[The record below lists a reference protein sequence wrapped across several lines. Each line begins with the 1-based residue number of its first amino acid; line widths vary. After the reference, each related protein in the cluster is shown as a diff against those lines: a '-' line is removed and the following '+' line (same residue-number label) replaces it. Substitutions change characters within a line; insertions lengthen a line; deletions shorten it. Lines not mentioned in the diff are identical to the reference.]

1 MRKLLLAFIIF
12 ALALV
17 GCSTQSDTP
26 TTEATEPTAEITQ
39 PPTVETKPP
48 AEPKPRTTSGRA
60 MVEKAPIVLS
70 VFHRGD
76 KVEVA
81 GALNNGKIVVRI
93 KTDAGY
99 GVMEESMLNIENTED
114 YTPWQG
120 YPKWNAV
127 VYDNCN
133 LFGEPLR
140 KMGSAQVRVIDEME
154 YCYVIESD
162 GQIVYV
168 KKSDINHTRSSGG
181 GTGGSGGS
189 SGGGG
194 ADGGD
199 ISLSASAYFHRL
211 SIIKQEGTV
220 TCTAIVKGDGAEA
233 LLGSLEYGEIVPV
246 VSEPGFAPELD
257 NYYTVYIN
265 GLYGYV
271 RKELIDLPDSENYEP
286 WAGYSKWGTE
296 VYSSMYL
303 NGEIL
308 QKLGTNTEVEVLREL
323 ESCYYIR
330 VNDVVGYV
338 SKTLIS
344 PTRFSTGGGGGGAG
358 GGGGESWSPPM
369 L

>member
-1 MRKLLLAFIIF
+1 MKKLLLALLIF

-48 AEPKPRTTSGRA
+48 AEPKPRTTSGRV

-99 GVMEESMLNIENTED
+99 GVMEESMLNIENAED
-114 YTPWQG
+114 YAPWQG

-140 KMGSAQVRVIDEME
+140 KMGSAQVRVVDEME

-162 GQIVYV
+162 GQFVYA
-168 KKSDINHTRSSGG
+168 KKSDVAHTRPSG
-181 GTGGSGGS
+181 GGSGG
-189 SGGGG
+189 GGGS
-194 ADGGD
+194 DGGD
-199 ISLSASAYFHRL
+199 ISLAVPFFHRL
-211 SIIKQEGTV
+211 STIKQEGNV

-233 LLGSLEYGEIVPV
+233 LLGTFEYDEIVPV
-246 VSEPGFAPELD
+246 VVETGFAPELEG
-257 NYYTVYIN
+257 YHTVYVN
-265 GLYGYV
+265 NLYGYV
-271 RKELIDLPDSENYEP
+271 RKELIDMPDSENYEP

-330 VNDVVGYV
+330 VNDISGFV

-344 PTRFSTGGGGGGAG
+344 PSRFSTGGGGGGAG
-358 GGGGESWSPPM
+358 SGGESWSPPM